1 MIAWFARNGV
11 AANLL
16 MITII
21 AAGLYSISQRI
32 PLEVFPTFELDTIN
46 INTSLSAA
54 SPEDVEESISIR
66 IEEAISDLN
75 GIKRITSRSAEGRS
89 TVRAEIEDGY
99 DSRDLLNDIK
109 SRVDAVNTF
118 PEDAER
124 PVISLV
130 QTDREVISVVLY
142 GDLHESELK
151 LLAQRVRDDLLRI
164 SGISRIKLEASRDY
178 EISIE
183 VPENILKEYNLTLE
197 EIGRKIASGSVDLS
211 AGNIRTPGGDVL
223 VRTKGQAYNK
233 SEFDNI
239 VVISQDNG
247 TALKL
252 KDIAH
257 VYDGFEEDK
266 IISRFNGQPAALVE
280 IFRIGDQSA
289 IQVADKV
296 KNYIE
301 QMRPT
306 LPQGVSIDF
315 WRDRSRIV
323 KSRLKT
329 LTNSAIQ
336 GGILVFL
343 LLTLFLRPAVAVW
356 VCIGI
361 PMSFMGAFILMPEIG
376 VTLNVVSLF
385 AFILVLGIVVD
396 DAIVTGENIYR
407 HLRQGEPGLD
417 AAINGT
423 HEVAVPVTFGILT
436 TVAAF
441 TPIFFIEGIRG
452 AIFAQIPAI
461 VIPVLLFSLIES
473 KLILPAHLK
482 HVKPRDDV
490 EKLSWLM
497 RTQQRISHGFED
509 AIIRYYKPF
518 LNWAINNRALTLAIA
533 ISAAIVVLS
542 IASSGWMRFVFFPRI
557 ESELA
562 RISLVMPSTTSFEIT
577 DRYINHIADET
588 LKLKEKYTDEETGES
603 LISNFLTI
611 SGSSGA
617 GGEPNKGWVAIEI
630 TSPENRY
637 IDKSVSELVEEL
649 RQAIGPIPG
658 AESLSFRAEI
668 GRAGDPIDIQLSG
681 NSLVILKQLATEI
694 KQHLNTYPGVF
705 DITDSL
711 SGGKQELQLALKP
724 DAEPLG
730 ISLSDL
736 ARQVRQA
743 FYGYE
748 VQRIQRGRDE
758 VKVMVR
764 FPSEDRRSLNDLY
777 DMILTTPSGQQIPF
791 AEIAEISPDTSPTSI
806 YRIDRFRTVNVT
818 ADINKQTVDIEA
830 VKRSIRDYM
839 GQLLTAH
846 PSVNYSLEGEAKEQ
860 QETFGSLKYG
870 LWGVLFVVYALLA
883 IPFKS
888 YWQPIIV
895 MSIMPIGLVGSIIG
909 HWIMGKDLSIMSML
923 GMLALI
929 GVVVNDSLVL
939 VDYIN
944 KQRRKGVELMQAVL
958 NAGTAR
964 FRPVMLTSLTTF
976 AGLMPLLFEKSTQA
990 QFLIPMAISLGFGI
1004 LFATMFTLIL
1014 IPVNYL
1020 IAESIKNNVSSFLGF
1035 TPDTALTHE
1044 NPGV

>member
-1 MIAWFARNGV
+1 MIAWFARNTV

-16 MITII
+16 MVTIL
-21 AAGLYSISQRI
+21 AAGLYSLFNRI
-32 PLEVFPTFELDTIN
+32 PLEVFPSFELDTIN
-46 INTSLSAA
+46 ITTSLPAA

-66 IEEAISDLN
+66 IEEAIDDLT
-75 GIKRITSRSAEGRS
+75 GIEKITSRSAEGLS
-89 TVRAEIEDGY
+89 TVRVEIDDGY

-109 SRVDAVNTF
+109 SRVDAINTF
-118 PEDAER
+118 PDDAER
-124 PVISLV
+124 PVISLI
-130 QTDREVISVVLY
+130 QTDREVISVVVY

-151 LLAQRVRDDLLRI
+151 KLAQQARDDLLRI
-164 SGISRIKLEASRDY
+164 NGISRVRLEASRDY

-183 VPENILKEYNLTLE
+183 VSENTLKEYDLTLE
-197 EIGRKIASGSVDLS
+197 DIGRRIASGSVDLS

-223 VRTKGQAYNK
+223 VRTKGQAYSK
-233 SEFDNI
+233 SEFENI
-239 VVISQDNG
+239 VVIARDDG
-247 TALKL
+247 TAIKL
-252 KDIAH
+252 KDIGR

-280 IFRIGDQSA
+280 VFRIGDQSA

-296 KNYIE
+296 KDYIE
-301 QMRPT
+301 QTRLT
-306 LPQGVSIDF
+306 LPQGVSMDY
-315 WRDRSRIV
+315 WRDSSRIV
-323 KSRLKT
+323 KNRLST
-329 LTNSAIQ
+329 LISSAVQ

-361 PMSFMGAFILMPEIG
+361 PISFMGAFILMPEIG
-376 VTLNVVSLF
+376 VTLNIVSLF

-407 HLRQGEPGLD
+407 HLRTGEAGID

-436 TVAAF
+436 TIAAF
-441 TPIFFIEGIRG
+441 TPIFFVEGMRG

-482 HVKPRDDV
+482 NIKPRTNQQ
-490 EKLSWLM
+490 KMSWLM
-497 RTQQRISHGFED
+497 RTQQKISHGFED
-509 AIIRYYKPF
+509 AIIRFYKPL
-518 LNWAINNRALTLAIA
+518 LNWALNNRVLTLAIA
-533 ISAAIVVLS
+533 ISIAIIVLS
-542 IASSGWMRFVFFPRI
+542 IATSGWMRFVFFPRV
-557 ESELA
+557 ESETA
-562 RISLVMPSTTSFEIT
+562 RVSLVMPSTTSFEIT
-577 DRYINHIADET
+577 DRYINHIASQAR
-588 LKLKEKYTDEETGES
+588 KLKEKYTDGES
-603 LISNFLTI
+603 GQSLIANILTI

-630 TSPENRY
+630 VAPEKRHVN
-637 IDKSVSELVEEL
+637 KSVSELVKEL
-649 RQAIGPIPG
+649 RLAVGPIPG
-658 AESLSFRAEI
+658 AETLSFRAEI
-668 GRAGDPIDIQLSG
+668 GRAGDPIDIQLTG
-681 NSLVILKQLATEI
+681 NSLIELKQLANQI
-694 KQHLNTYPGVF
+694 KQHLTTYPGVF

-711 SGGKQELQLALKP
+711 SGGKQELKLALKP
-724 DAEPLG
+724 QAEPLG
-730 ISLSDL
+730 ITLSEL

-758 VKVMVR
+758 IKVMVR
-764 FPSEDRRSLNDLY
+764 FPSENRRSINDLY
-777 DMILTTPSGQQIPF
+777 DMILTTPNGQHIPF
-791 AEIAEISPDTSPTSI
+791 SEVAEVSPDTSPTSI
-806 YRIDRFRTVNVT
+806 YRVDRFRTVNVT

-830 VKRSIRDYM
+830 VKRSIQNYM
-839 GQLLTAH
+839 AELLTTH
-846 PSVNYSLEGEAKEQ
+846 PNVNYTLEGEAKEQ
-860 QETFGSLKYG
+860 QQTFGSLKYG
-870 LWGVLFVVYALLA
+870 LWGVLFVIYALLA

-888 YWQPIIV
+888 YWQPVIV
-895 MSIMPIGLVGSIIG
+895 MSIMPLGVVGAIIG

-923 GMLALI
+923 GMLALT

-944 KQRRKGVELMQAVL
+944 KQRRKGVETIQAVL
-958 NAGTAR
+958 ESGAAR

-1004 LFATMFTLIL
+1004 LFATMITLIL
-1014 IPVNYL
+1014 IPVNYML
-1020 IAESIKNNVSSFLGF
+1020 AESIGTKIKYWLGF
-1035 TPDTALTHE
+1035 APAQH
-1044 NPGV
+1044 PAKQV

>member
-1 MIAWFARNGV
+1 MIAWFARNTV

-16 MITII
+16 MVTIL
-21 AAGLYSISQRI
+21 AAGLYSIFNRI
-32 PLEVFPTFELDTIN
+32 PLEVFPSFELDTVN
-46 INTSLSAA
+46 ITTSLPAA

-66 IEEAISDLN
+66 IEEAIDDLT
-75 GIKRITSRSAEGRS
+75 GIEKITSRSAEGLS
-89 TVRAEIEDGY
+89 TVRVEIDDGY

-109 SRVDAVNTF
+109 SRVDAINTF
-118 PEDAER
+118 PDDADR
-124 PVISLV
+124 PVISLI
-130 QTDREVISVVLY
+130 QTDREVISVVVY

-151 LLAQRVRDDLLRI
+151 QLAQQVRDDLLRI
-164 SGISRIKLEASRDY
+164 SGISRVQLRASRDY

-183 VPENILKEYNLTLE
+183 VPENTLKEFNLTLE
-197 EIGRKIASGSVDLS
+197 DIGRRIASGSVDLS

-223 VRTKGQAYNK
+223 VRTKGQAYSK
-233 SEFDNI
+233 SEFEDI
-239 VVISQDNG
+239 VIVTQDDG
-247 TALKL
+247 TAIKL
-252 KDIAH
+252 KDIGN

-266 IISRFNGQPAALVE
+266 IISRINGQPAASVE

-296 KNYIE
+296 KDYIE
-301 QMRPT
+301 HTRHS

-329 LTNSAIQ
+329 LTNSAVQ

-361 PMSFMGAFILMPEIG
+361 PISFMGAFILMPEIG

-407 HLRQGEPGLD
+407 HLRTGEAGID

-436 TVAAF
+436 TIAAF
-441 TPIFFIEGIRG
+441 TPIFFIEGMRG

-482 HVKPRDDV
+482 SIKPRTD
-490 EKLSWLM
+490 KKKMSWLM
-497 RTQQRISHGFED
+497 RTQQKISHGFED
-509 AIIRYYKPF
+509 AIIRYYRPI
-518 LNWAINNRALTLAIA
+518 LNWTLRNRVLTLATA
-533 ISAAIVVLS
+533 ISIAIVVLS

-557 ESELA
+557 ESETA
-562 RISLVMPSTTSFEIT
+562 RISLVMPSTTPFET
-577 DRYINHIADET
+577 THRYINHIANET
-588 LKLKEKYTDEETGES
+588 LKLKEKYTNKETGES
-603 LISNFLTI
+603 LISNYMTF

-617 GGEPNKGWVAIEI
+617 GGEPNKGWVAIEMV
-630 TSPENRY
+630 SPEKRY
-637 IDKSVSELVEEL
+637 IDKSVSELVKEL

-658 AESLSFRAEI
+658 AETLSFRAEI
-668 GRAGDPIDIQLSG
+668 GRAGDPIDIQLNG
-681 NSLVILKQLATEI
+681 NSLVELKGLSNQIKDHLA
-694 KQHLNTYPGVF
+694 TYPGVF

-711 SGGKQELQLALKP
+711 SGGKQELKLALKP
-724 DAEPLG
+724 QAEPLG
-730 ISLSDL
+730 ITLSEL

-743 FYGYE
+743 FYGFE

-764 FPSEDRRSLNDLY
+764 FPIENRQSINDLF
-777 DMILTTPSGQQIPF
+777 DMILTTPGGQQIPF
-791 AEIAEISPDTSPTSI
+791 SEIAKVSPDTSPTSI
-806 YRIDRFRTVNVT
+806 YRVDRFRTVNVT

-830 VKRSIRDYM
+830 VKRSLKDY
-839 GQLLTAH
+839 LAEVLTAH
-846 PSVNYSLEGEAKEQ
+846 PSVNYTLEGEAKEQ
-860 QETFGSLKYG
+860 QQTFGSLKYG
-870 LWGVLFVVYALLA
+870 LWGVLFIVYALLA

-895 MSIMPIGLVGSIIG
+895 MSIIPLGLVGSIIG

-923 GMLALI
+923 GMLALT

-944 KQRRKGVELMQAVL
+944 KQRLKGVELMQAVL
-958 NAGTAR
+958 NAGAAR

-1004 LFATMFTLIL
+1004 LFATMITLIL
-1014 IPVNYL
+1014 VPVNYML
-1020 IAESIKNNVSSFLGF
+1020 AESIGTKAKYWLGISSTQG
-1035 TPDTALTHE
+1035 PAKQ
-1044 NPGV
+1044 V

>member
-32 PLEVFPTFELDTIN
+32 PLEVFPTFELDTVN
-46 INTSLSAA
+46 INTSLPAA

-75 GIKRITSRSAEGRS
+75 GIERITSRSAEGRS

-124 PVISLV
+124 PVISLI

-142 GDLHESELK
+142 GNLHESELK

-164 SGISRIKLEASRDY
+164 NGISRIKLEASRDY

-183 VPENILKEYNLTLE
+183 VSENTLKEYNLTLE

-223 VRTKGQAYNK
+223 VRTKGQAYSK
-233 SEFDNI
+233 AEFENI
-239 VVISQDNG
+239 VIVSQDDG
-247 TALKL
+247 TAIKL
-252 KDIAH
+252 KDIGR

-280 IFRIGDQSA
+280 VFRIGDQSA
-289 IQVADKV
+289 IQVAAKV
-296 KNYIE
+296 RDYIE
-301 QMRPT
+301 EIRST

-329 LTNSAIQ
+329 LTNSAVQ

-396 DAIVTGENIYR
+396 DAIVTGENIYQ
-407 HLRQGEPGLD
+407 HLRRGEPGLD

-441 TPIFFIEGIRG
+441 MPIFFIEGMRG

-482 HVKPRDDV
+482 HVKPRSDRQ
-490 EKLSWLM
+490 KLSWLM

-509 AIIRYYKPF
+509 AIIRYYRPL
-518 LNWAINNRALTLAIA
+518 LNWAINNRALTLSIA
-533 ISAAIVVLS
+533 ISIAIVVLS

-577 DRYINHIADET
+577 DRYINHIANET
-588 LKLKEKYTDEETGES
+588 QKLKEKYTDEKTGNS
-603 LISNFLTI
+603 LITNFLTI

-630 TSPENRY
+630 ASPENRH
-637 IDKSVSELVEEL
+637 IDKSVSELVKEL
-649 RQAIGPIPG
+649 RHAIGPIPG

-668 GRAGDPIDIQLSG
+668 GRGGDPIDIQLSG
-681 NSLVILKQLATEI
+681 NNLVTLKQLSTQI

-711 SGGKQELQLALKP
+711 SGGKQELQLSLKP
-724 DAEPLG
+724 QAEPLG
-730 ISLSDL
+730 ITLSDL

-743 FYGYE
+743 FFGYE

-777 DMILTTPSGQQIPF
+777 AMILTTPSGQQIPF
-791 AEIAEISPDTSPTSI
+791 AEVAEIAPDTSPNSI

-830 VKRSIRDYM
+830 VKRSIRAYM
-839 GQLLTAH
+839 AQLLTAH
-846 PSVNYSLEGEAKEQ
+846 PSVNYTLEGEAKEQ

-870 LWGVLFVVYALLA
+870 LWAVLFVVYTLLA

-895 MSIMPIGLVGSIIG
+895 MSIMPLGLVGAIIG

-923 GMLALI
+923 GMLALT

-958 NAGTAR
+958 NAGTVR
-964 FRPVMLTSLTTF
+964 FRPVILTSLTTF

-1004 LFATMFTLIL
+1004 LFATMITLIL

-1020 IAESIKNNVSSFLGF
+1020 IAESINNGVRTFLGVK
-1035 TPDTALTHE
+1035 PVAALDT
-1044 NPGV
+1044 